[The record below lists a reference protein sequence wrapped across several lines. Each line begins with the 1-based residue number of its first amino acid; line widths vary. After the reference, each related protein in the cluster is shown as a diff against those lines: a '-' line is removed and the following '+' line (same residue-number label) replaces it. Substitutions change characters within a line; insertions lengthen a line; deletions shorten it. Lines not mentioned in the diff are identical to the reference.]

1 MQRHEVGG
9 KNRVNRKY
17 PVIHLTQ
24 NEADMKS
31 CIRGK
36 IKAGTETEAS
46 KTKSRL
52 SSGGVK
58 EPASEYSFINL

>member
-1 MQRHEVGG
+1 
-9 KNRVNRKY
+9 
-17 PVIHLTQ
+17 
-24 NEADMKS
+24 MKS

-36 IKAGTETEAS
+36 IKAGAETEAS

>member
-1 MQRHEVGG
+1 
-9 KNRVNRKY
+9 
-17 PVIHLTQ
+17 
-24 NEADMKS
+24 MKS

-58 EPASEYSFINL
+58 EPASENSFINL